1 MNAKG
6 TMATWF
12 VRRSQDRDSVVG
24 SERVYKPVM
33 DAAHAEHDLNGRT
46 GLRRTLPAGLACQRQ
61 IDPPLD
67 DQSYGDRHAAVE
79 DAWGH
84 VGISRRQ
91 FVPNLRHMMS
101 KQGRNRIAAPRAGAS
116 G

>member
-6 TMATWF
+6 TMATWV
-12 VRRSQDRDSVVG
+12 VRRSQDRDSAVG
-24 SERVYKPVM
+24 SERVYKPKM
-33 DAAHAEHDLNGRT
+33 DATHAEHDLHGPT
-46 GLRRTLPAGLACQRQ
+46 GLRRPLRAGLACQPQ